1 LVGHRSFTQDD
12 DRKRKGLPADAAGAV
27 TIWKKEVELM
37 GAERFYI
44 YRCGDTDACAVT
56 AVKNEPRLSAQPSA
70 PWRFWMQ
77 VTRYQVADASHGFGF
92 DAAISKILS
101 DGFFLFTG
109 TAKLLG
115 PPSLSPRREAANV

>member
-12 DRKRKGLPADAAGAV
+12 DRKRKGLPADAASAV

-44 YRCGDTDACAVT
+44 YRGGDTDACAVT
-56 AVKNEPRLSAQPSA
+56 AVKNEPRLPAQPSA

-115 PPSLSPRREAANV
+115 PPSLPPRREAANV